1 MKITLERKEKIELLK
16 AIQCGELDT
25 LRIPRITA
33 MIEGGNSFLDCLK
46 EMGDEDEEN
55 DKGSIEYG

>member
-1 MKITLERKEKIELLK
+1 MRITLEREEKIELLK

-46 EMGDEDEEN
+46 EMSDEDEEN
-55 DKGSIEYG
+55 EQRQHRV

>member
-1 MKITLERKEKIELLK
+1 MRITLEREEKIELLK

-25 LRIPRITA
+25 LRILRITA

-55 DKGSIEYG
+55 E

>member
-1 MKITLERKEKIELLK
+1 MKITLEREEKIELLK

-46 EMGDEDEEN
+46 EMGDEENDEEN
-55 DKGSIEYG
+55 E

>member
-1 MKITLERKEKIELLK
+1 MKIILEREEKIELLK

-33 MIEGGNSFLDCLK
+33 KIEGGNSYLDFLI
-46 EMGDEDEEN
+46 EMGDEDETEEN
-55 DKGSIEYG
+55 NP

>member
-16 AIQCGELDT
+16 AIQSGELDT

-33 MIEGGNSFLDCLK
+33 KIEGGNSFLGCLI

-55 DKGSIEYG
+55 E

>member
-1 MKITLERKEKIELLK
+1 MKITLEREEKVELLK

-33 MIEGGNSFLDCLK
+33 KIEGVNSFLDCLK
-46 EMGDEDEEN
+46 EMGDEENDEEN
-55 DKGSIEYG
+55 E

>member
-1 MKITLERKEKIELLK
+1 MKIILEREEKIELLK

-33 MIEGGNSFLDCLK
+33 KIEGGNSFLDCLI
-46 EMGDEDEEN
+46 EMGDEDETEKIN
-55 DKGSIEYG
+55 P

>member
-33 MIEGGNSFLDCLK
+33 MIEGGNSFLDCLI
-46 EMGDEDEEN
+46 EMGDEDEDN
-55 DKGSIEYG
+55 QDKTV

>member
-33 MIEGGNSFLDCLK
+33 KIEGVNSFLDCLI
-46 EMGDEDEEN
+46 EMGDEEETEEN
-55 DKGSIEYG
+55 NP

>member
-33 MIEGGNSFLDCLK
+33 KIEGGNSFLDCLI

-55 DKGSIEYG
+55 Q

>member
-1 MKITLERKEKIELLK
+1 MKITLEREEKIELLK

-33 MIEGGNSFLDCLK
+33 KIEGGNSFLDCLK
-46 EMGDEDEEN
+46 EMGDEENDEEN
-55 DKGSIEYG
+55 E

>member
-33 MIEGGNSFLDCLK
+33 MIEGNNSFLDCLQ
-46 EMGDEDEEN
+46 EMGDEDEDNE
-55 DKGSIEYG
+55 

>member
-1 MKITLERKEKIELLK
+1 MRITLEREEKIELLK

-55 DKGSIEYG
+55 H

>member
-1 MKITLERKEKIELLK
+1 MRITLEREEKIELLK

-46 EMGDEDEEN
+46 EMSDEDEEN
-55 DKGSIEYG
+55 EQRRHRV

>member
-33 MIEGGNSFLDCLK
+33 KIEGGNSFMDCLI
-46 EMGDEDEEN
+46 EMGDEDETEEN
-55 DKGSIEYG
+55 NP